1 MDRLKVK
8 GYVRL
13 RKNGLLIREGRN
25 LVVAAGENFIA
36 NKVGST
42 DTAMSH
48 MAIGN
53 GGTATSTGMT
63 ALQGTEVERRALSG
77 VTVNANVVTWA
88 ATFGSTLSLSATIRE
103 VGIFNAAVAGTMLAR
118 FICAGFTLSPGETLA
133 VDWSLAFGD

>member
-25 LVVAAGENFIA
+25 LVVATGENFIA
-36 NKVGST
+36 NMIGST
-42 DTAMSH
+42 DTAMTH

-53 GGTATSTGMT
+53 GGTATSSGMT
-63 ALQGTEVERRALSG
+63 ALQGTEIERQLLSG
-77 VTVNANVVTWA
+77 VTVNANVVTWSA
-88 ATFGSTLSLSATIRE
+88 SFGSLLSITSTVRE
-103 VGIFNAAVAGTMLAR
+103 VGIFNAASVGTMLAR
-118 FICAGFTLSPGETLA
+118 FICAGFSLSPGETLD